1 MSFENL
7 FNIRPNGVVSKKDI
21 GDRRIFFSIPVWRV
35 REAKIPA
42 SANVNEDSRTTMTM
56 KKPNVAYTPR

>member
-21 GDRRIFFSIPVWRV
+21 GDRKMFLSIPVWRV

-42 SANVNEDSRTTMTM
+42 NANVKEDSRTTMTM
-56 KKPNVAYTPR
+56 NNPNVAYTPR

>member
-7 FNIRPNGVVSKKDI
+7 FRIRPVGVVSKKDI
-21 GDRRIFFSIPVWRV
+21 GDRRMFLSIPVWRV

-42 SANVNEDSRTTMTM
+42 DASVIEEKSTINAWEN
-56 KKPNVAYTPR
+56 PRPA